1 MPNRLAGET
10 SPYLLQHA
18 NNPVDWFPWGTEA
31 LERARRENK
40 LIFLSIGYAACHW
53 CHVMEH
59 ESFEDS
65 AVAEALARDFV
76 SIKVDREERPDLD
89 EIYMAATMMFSGGH
103 GGWPM
108 SVFLAPDLRPVFA
121 GTYFPKED
129 AYGRP
134 GFTSILRFLQEKWSQ
149 EPTALLGNA
158 DRVVEAIR
166 QMHAPSAGAALPG
179 SEQVVSA
186 ARALY
191 RSMDHARGGLASG
204 GNKFPQSLSLELL
217 LRAYRATGEKR
228 FLGAVELTLERISL
242 GGIYDHLGGGVH
254 RYATDANWLVP
265 HFEKMLYDQALVTS
279 ALIEAWQASEDPGK
293 KRLFADRVC
302 GICDYVMRDL
312 RSAEGAF
319 YSSEDADSE
328 GQEGKFYIWTRSEV
342 EGALDAADA
351 RVFCSHYDVSEHGN
365 WLHPGD
371 AHVPSGPKNVL
382 QVVRSAEVLARLD
395 GTSVASV
402 EESLANSRA
411 RLLGIRAK
419 RTRPGLDSKI
429 LTGWNGLMIAAL
441 ARAAAALGKPAY
453 GRAAE
458 RAANFLLQSVRQAG
472 RLLATYGNGSAR
484 LKAYS
489 TDYAFLAEGLVA
501 VYEWNGEPRYLRE
514 AEQLADTAIEHYWD
528 ADGGGFFLT
537 AADHEELLVRS
548 RNAQDGA
555 TPSANSVMAGVLQRL
570 AILLGRK
577 DLRERAGT
585 ILEAFV
591 ATDER
596 SVFQQERLLCALD
609 SWHSDWD
616 EVAIIGP
623 ADDPGT
629 QALLAKARTAYRPC
643 MVVAQAGRTG
653 MPEADSLPLLANRGM
668 VDGLPTAYVCR
679 DYVCRRPVTSPDELF
694 ASPGTDQ

>member
-31 LERARRENK
+31 LERARGENK

-59 ESFEDS
+59 ECFEDS
-65 AVAEALARDFV
+65 AVAKALNLDFV

-134 GFTSILRFLQEKWSQ
+134 GFTTILRFLQEKWRL
-149 EPTALLGNA
+149 EPAALLGNA

-166 QMHAPSAGAALPG
+166 QMHAPSDGAGLPD

-186 ARALY
+186 ARTLY
-191 RSMDHARGGLASG
+191 RAMDHSRGGIASG
-204 GNKFPQSLSLELL
+204 GNKFPQSLSLELM
-217 LRAYRATGEKR
+217 LRTYDVTKEKR
-228 FLGAVELTLERISL
+228 FLDAVELTLERMCL
-242 GGIYDHLGGGVH
+242 GGIYDHLGGGMH
-254 RYATDANWLVP
+254 RYATDPNWLVP

-279 ALIEAWQASEDPGK
+279 ALIEAWQASEDPAR
-293 KRLFADRVC
+293 KRLFADRAC

-312 RSAEGAF
+312 RSPDGAY

-328 GQEGKFYIWTRSEV
+328 GQEGKFYIWTRREV
-342 EGALDAADA
+342 EEALGAAAA

-395 GTSVASV
+395 GTTTEAM
-402 EESLANSRA
+402 EESLARSRS
-411 RLLGIRAK
+411 RLFEIRER
-419 RTRPGLDSKI
+419 RTRPGLDSKV

-441 ARAAAALGKPAY
+441 ARTAAVLGKPAY

-458 RAANFLLQSVRQAG
+458 RAAAFLLASVRQAG

-484 LKAYS
+484 LNAYS

-501 VYEWNGEPRYLRE
+501 IYEWNGDPLYLRE
-514 AEQLADTAIEHYWD
+514 AEQLVDIAVEHYWD
-528 ADGGGFFLT
+528 AEGGGFFLT
-537 AADHEELLVRS
+537 ATDHEELLVRS

-555 TPSANSVMAGVLQRL
+555 TPSANSVMASVLQRL
-570 AILLGRK
+570 AILLGRE
-577 DLRERAGT
+577 DLREKAGI
-585 ILEAFV
+585 ILKAFV
-591 ATDER
+591 QSDER
-596 SVFQQERLLCALD
+596 AVFQQERLLCALD
-609 SWHSDWD
+609 SWHNDWD

-623 ADDPGT
+623 SDDPRT
-629 QALLAKARTAYRPC
+629 QALLAKVRTAYRPR
-643 MVVAQAGRTG
+643 MVVAYAERSG
-653 MPEADSLPLLANRGM
+653 MPESDALPLLASREM

-679 DYVCRRPVTSPDELF
+679 DYVCQRPVTSPDELF
-694 ASPGTDQ
+694 ASS

>member
-31 LERARRENK
+31 LERARGENK

-59 ESFEDS
+59 ECFEDS
-65 AVAEALARDFV
+65 AVANALNLDFV

-134 GFTSILRFLQEKWSQ
+134 GFTTILRFLQEKWGL
-149 EPTALLGNA
+149 EPAALLGNA
-158 DRVVEAIR
+158 DRVVDAIR
-166 QMHAPSAGAALPG
+166 QMHAPSHGAGLPD

-186 ARALY
+186 ARTLY
-191 RSMDHARGGLASG
+191 RAMDHSRGGIASG
-204 GNKFPQSLSLELL
+204 GNKFPQSLSLELM
-217 LRAYRATGEKR
+217 LRAYGVTKEKR
-228 FLGAVELTLERISL
+228 FLDAVELTLERMCL
-242 GGIYDHLGGGVH
+242 GGIYDHLGGGMH
-254 RYATDANWLVP
+254 RYATDPNWLVP

-279 ALIEAWQASEDPGK
+279 ALIEAWQASEDPAR
-293 KRLFADRVC
+293 KRLFADRAC

-312 RSAEGAF
+312 RSPDGAY

-328 GQEGKFYIWTRSEV
+328 GQEGKFYIWTRREV
-342 EGALDAADA
+342 EEVLGPAEA
-351 RVFCSHYDVSEHGN
+351 RVFSSHYDVSEHGN

-395 GTSVASV
+395 GTTTEAM
-402 EESLANSRA
+402 EESLARSRS
-411 RLLGIRAK
+411 RLFEIRER

-441 ARAAAALGKPAY
+441 ARTAAVLGKPAY

-458 RAANFLLQSVRQAG
+458 RAAAFLLASVRQAG

-484 LKAYS
+484 LNAYS

-501 VYEWNGEPRYLRE
+501 IYEWNGDPLYLRE
-514 AEQLADTAIEHYWD
+514 AEQLVDTAVEHYWD
-528 ADGGGFFLT
+528 SDGGGFFLT

-570 AILLGRK
+570 AILLGRE
-577 DLRERAGT
+577 DLREKAGI
-585 ILEAFV
+585 ILKAFV
-591 ATDER
+591 QSDER
-596 SVFQQERLLCALD
+596 AVFQQERLLCALD
-609 SWHSDWD
+609 SWHNDWD

-623 ADDPGT
+623 PDDPRT
-629 QALLAKARTAYRPC
+629 QALLAKVRTAYRPR
-643 MVVAQAGRTG
+643 MVVAYAERSG
-653 MPEADSLPLLANRGM
+653 MPESGALPLLANREM

-679 DYVCRRPVTSPDELF
+679 NYVCQRPVTSPDELF
-694 ASPGTDQ
+694 ASP